1 VEQLN
6 RKNGVSTTAPRR
18 PDAQYSELTV
28 LQLLFGLRSIDDR
41 VAWYPDHVIRTSP
54 ARALNALF
62 QRQPSFVWPV
72 L

>member
-1 VEQLN
+1 M
-6 RKNGVSTTAPRR
+6 
-18 PDAQYSELTV
+18 